1 MNKTVSFISLFKNE
15 KGWNASVKVNGN
27 DVGAT
32 HLPKFDLSLFEKKTS
47 KDGKT
52 TYLGSK
58 LPLVVEYSDIRPGKK
73 PGKFFTNII
82 SIAKQDE
89 VSANDLDALLEG
101 KATSVEAPKDEPA
114 PESDDDG
121 EPEF

>member
-1 MNKTVSFISLFKNE
+1 MNKTVSFVSLFKNE
-15 KGWNASVKVNGN
+15 KSWNASVKINGS

-32 HLPKFDLSLFEKKTS
+32 HLPKFDPSLFEKKTS

-58 LPLVVEYSDIRPGKK
+58 IPLVVEYSDIRPGKK

-89 VSANDLDALLEG
+89 VNANDLDALLNGE
-101 KATSVEAPKDEPA
+101 ATSVEAPE
-114 PESDDDG
+114 DDA
-121 EPEF
+121 EF